1 MNLESVI
8 FSPYVVL
15 GFRFAFF
22 GGLDIGVV
30 KKDGVQVSEA
40 GLFSGIN
47 LGVRIR
53 NDQLVFE
60 TFMIKFSFYPGKPK
74 DGAAQYFMIDNV
86 PRTRFND
93 FFPDKP
99 AVVPFQ

>member
-1 MNLESVI
+1 
-8 FSPYVVL
+8 
-15 GFRFAFF
+15 
-22 GGLDIGVV
+22 
-30 KKDGVQVSEA
+30 
-40 GLFSGIN
+40 
-47 LGVRIR
+47 
-53 NDQLVFE
+53 
-60 TFMIKFSFYPGKPK
+60 MIKFSFYPGKPK